1 MARRRVRDALR
12 EKEASNL
19 RAFRRYL
26 ILQGAAVWRRNAGIL
41 SVRSGDK
48 VYRVV
53 AGAKGQ
59 SDLWGFLPLAAPW
72 PHFECEAKRPGEWP
86 TEDQIHWLRFVNS
99 IGHYGF
105 WADTLDRLIRIYEGI
120 SAGRRVCVE
129 RSGDLYL
136 E

>member
-1 MARRRVRDALR
+1 MARRRVRDALGER
-12 EKEASNL
+12 ESANI

-26 ILQGAAVWRRNAGIL
+26 KLQGCDVWRRNVGRIALEYKGK
-41 SVRSGDK
+41 SRHF
-48 VYRVV
+48 V
-53 AGAKGQ
+53 AGVPGQ
-59 SDLWGFLPLAAPW
+59 SDLWGFLPIAYPR
-72 PHFECEAKRPGEWP
+72 PHYECEVKRSGEWP
-86 TEDQIHWLRFVNS
+86 TDKQIDWLRFVNS